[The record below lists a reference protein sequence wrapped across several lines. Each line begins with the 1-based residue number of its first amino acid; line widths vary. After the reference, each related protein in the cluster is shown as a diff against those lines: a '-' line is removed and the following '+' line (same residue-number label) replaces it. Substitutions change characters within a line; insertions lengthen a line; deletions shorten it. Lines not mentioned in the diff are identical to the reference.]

1 MPVKKKEGINI
12 NIKVGESKA
21 KPKRKVIRKP
31 KAKVI
36 TKYLQPQ
43 QTPSLGVSQQ
53 TPSLGV
59 SQPVLQTGLVRDF
72 NVYTEEVNKRNEALK
87 SKTKEEEKALEIE
100 KKKEASMKKQLELR
114 KGLGES
120 EETMKAYEKYL
131 KSPQK
136 KGVMK
141 GPFIS
146 KELSKEKGFEELGLK
161 PSTEFYDYK
170 KSSMRNDP
178 DSLRPKQTKMG
189 SSDDDF
195 MRKVDEL
202 LK

>member
-21 KPKRKVIRKP
+21 KPKRKVVRKP
-31 KAKVI
+31 KVKVI
-36 TKYLQPQ
+36 TKYLQP
-43 QTPSLGVSQQ
+43 QQ

-72 NVYTEEVNKRNEALK
+72 NAYTEEVNKRNDALK
-87 SKTKEEEKALEIE
+87 EKAKEEAKSLENE
-100 KKKEASMKKQLELR
+100 KKKEESLKRQLELR

-120 EETMKAYEKYL
+120 EETIEAYEKYL

-146 KELSKEKGFEELGLK
+146 KELSKEKGFEDLGLK
-161 PSTEFYDYK
+161 PSSEFYDYT

-178 DSLRPKQTKMG
+178 DSLRPRQTKMG
-189 SSDDDF
+189 SSDD
-195 MRKVDEL
+195 EL
-202 LK
+202 IK